1 MDDRERYDR
10 GMAVRRQVLG
20 EAHVDRS
27 LKRITPFNEEFQ
39 NLITR
44 YAWGEIWTRPGLDRK
59 TRSCMTLAMMI
70 ALNRAEEFK
79 LHVRAA
85 FNNGLTEADL
95 KEVIL
100 QAAIYCGVPA
110 GNNAFHMAEEVFQAL
125 AKERAGAAD

>member
-1 MDDRERYDR
+1 MDDRDRYAK
-10 GMAVRRQVLG
+10 GMTVRRQVLG

-27 LKRITPFNEEFQ
+27 LKRRTPFNQEFQ
-39 NLITR
+39 DLITR

-85 FNNGLTEADL
+85 FNNGLTEADI
-95 KEVIL
+95 KEVLL

-110 GNNAFHMAEEVFQAL
+110 ANSAFLMAEEMFAAL
-125 AKERAGAAD
+125 AKERSQQG